1 MTKNPLVKIQDF
13 SFSYKDKKIFEN
25 LNLEIYNQSIN
36 FIIGPN
42 GSGKTTL
49 IKILFFNSEKFIL
62 TDNFQ
67 FIWDFQNFYDELS
80 TIQNLKIFFD
90 IHNRKK
96 LDFQEQLRK
105 ITKYWNLEEYLK
117 KPIKNLSYGYK
128 QKVLITRS
136 LLVLPELL
144 IIDEPFLGLD
154 YQSYLGFL
162 DILKEFHKDVTFII
176 STQNPNIKEDLK
188 EKPKTENVTVQ
199 KLNDLVELV
208 SFNSL

>member
-25 LNLEIYNQSIN
+25 LNLEIYDQSIN

-49 IKILFFNSEKFIL
+49 IKILFSNSQKFIL

-67 FIWDFQNFYDELS
+67 FIWDFQNFYDELY
-80 TIQNLKIFFD
+80 TVQNLKIFFD

-188 EKPKTENVTVQ
+188 EKLKTENVTVQ

>member
-1 MTKNPLVKIQDF
+1 MTKNSLVKIQDF

-49 IKILFFNSEKFIL
+49 IKILFFNSQKFIL

-117 KPIKNLSYGYK
+117 KPIKNLSYGYR

>member
-1 MTKNPLVKIQDF
+1 MTKNPLVKIQNL

-25 LNLEIYNQSIN
+25 LSLEIYKQTIN
-36 FIIGPN
+36 LIIGPN

-49 IKILFFNSEKFIL
+49 IKILFFNSQRFIL

-67 FIWDFQNFYDELS
+67 FIWDFQNFYEDLS

-90 IHNRKK
+90 FHNKKK
-96 LDFQEQLRK
+96 LDFQEQLKK
-105 ITKYWNLEEYLK
+105 ITRHWNLEEYLK
-117 KPIKNLSYGYK
+117 KPIKNLSYGYR

-144 IIDEPFLGLD
+144 VIDEPFLGLD
-154 YQSYLGFL
+154 YQSYLAFL
-162 DILKEFHKDVTFII
+162 DILKEFCNDVTFII

-188 EKPKTENVTVQ
+188 EKLKTENITIK
-199 KLNDLVELV
+199 KLNDLVEIA
-208 SFNSL
+208 SFN